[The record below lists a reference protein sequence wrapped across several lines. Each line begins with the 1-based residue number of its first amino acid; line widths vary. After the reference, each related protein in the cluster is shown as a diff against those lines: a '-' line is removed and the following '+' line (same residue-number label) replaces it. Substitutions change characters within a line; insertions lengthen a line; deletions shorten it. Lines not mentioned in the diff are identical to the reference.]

1 MRQYFLSLLS
11 APPPRAGLDTVPAG
25 LTAVRPELASLA
37 AHFMALVDFNRRVYG
52 PFYSRVLKKLMFDD
66 APLPAIPGAPP
77 SAAAAP
83 TEETPSQTATSP
95 S

>member
-11 APPPRAGLDTVPAG
+11 APVPRSRPDAVPAG
-25 LTAVRPELASLA
+25 LTAVQPELASLA
-37 AHFMALVDFNRRVYG
+37 TRFMALVDFNRRVYG

-66 APLPAIPGAPP
+66 APPPPLPTASPT
-77 SAAAAP
+77 AAAAP
-83 TEETPSQTATSP
+83 TEETLSQTTASP